1 MTTNKKSPPG
11 NNPRRASFLSESDSY
26 SLSAGASASS
36 SASCLIPIA
45 SMVSAGGVS
54 TYSFKFSLVHH
65 AFFASSNTASIIVA
79 ISFSVNSSFSTAG
92 IL

>member
-36 SASCLIPIA
+36 SVSCLIPIA

-54 TYSFKFSLVHH
+54 T
-65 AFFASSNTASIIVA
+65 SN
-79 ISFSVNSSFSTAG
+79 
-92 IL
+92 